1 LLTLSLPEA
10 HPLRLTVQPVDWFA
24 QRADNGRKGKRLTS
38 NYLKQGRIQFDLT
51 RAKKSNLMRGEL
63 FLVKIKQ
70 LGLYFPDTHF
80 SWLLKHGMF
89 VPFNRNVYR
98 NYFSPFQL
106 PILDMLY
113 QLEVDSLEYP
123 ISKNPFTRKGITRLK
138 PTFAKKNLP
147 ITWQTYFK
155 HNKSQILL
163 EQKYWYQLVRILHEA
178 SALQQ
183 AVDTLA
189 EDWFTEDQASLKMMS
204 AVDDARKSLIQGE
217 AYALAKQIMDDNPDM
232 PPNEVR
238 NWATSTLP
246 LQIIKHNPLYLVAS
260 TYTQSLQASKDASTF
275 SNTSDGTNHLKVA
288 DFYASL
294 IDLVRFYFRCL
305 GEKPI
310 PSIERL
316 TSMGQIKKKRLCSVC
331 GDEFIPRG
339 KGRKNI
345 LCEKDNCHKIRDRQQ
360 RKLRWSRRSK
370 VTRIDKMS
378 V

>member
-1 LLTLSLPEA
+1 
-10 HPLRLTVQPVDWFA
+10 
-24 QRADNGRKGKRLTS
+24 
-38 NYLKQGRIQFDLT
+38 
-51 RAKKSNLMRGEL
+51 MRGEL
-63 FLVKIKQ
+63 FLVKIKR

-80 SWLLKHGMF
+80 SWLLKHGML
-89 VPFNRNVYR
+89 VPFNRNVHR

-123 ISKNPFTRKGITRLK
+123 VLKNPFARKGIAHN
-138 PTFAKKNLP
+138 TFPMVKGSQA
-147 ITWQTYFK
+147 ITWQKYLQL
-155 HNKSQILL
+155 HKSKILL
-163 EQKYWYQLVRILHEA
+163 QQKDWNQFIRVIHQI
-178 SALQQ
+178 SALQ
-183 AVDTLA
+183 A
-189 EDWFTEDQASLKMMS
+189 
-204 AVDDARKSLIQGE
+204 AVDDAAKAWFAEDQTSYKFMRNEGSARNRLIETE
-217 AYALAKQIMDDNPDM
+217 AHVLAKQISGDNPSIKT
-232 PPNEVR
+232 NEIR
-238 NWATSTLP
+238 HWATGRLP
-246 LQIIKHNPLYLVAS
+246 LHIIRHNPLYLVAS

-275 SNTSDGTNHLKVA
+275 GNTSDGTNQLKVA
-288 DFYASL
+288 DFYTSL

-316 TSMGQIKKKRLCSVC
+316 TSMSQMKKKRRCSVC

-360 RKLRWSRRSK
+360 RKLRWSRKSK